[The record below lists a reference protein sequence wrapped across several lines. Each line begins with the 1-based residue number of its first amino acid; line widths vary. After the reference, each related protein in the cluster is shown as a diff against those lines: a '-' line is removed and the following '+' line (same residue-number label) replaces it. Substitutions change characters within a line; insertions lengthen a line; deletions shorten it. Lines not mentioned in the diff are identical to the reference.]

1 MSEFIFKDV
10 TYHYPDF
17 DEEILTSFSVE
28 IPAGVTSIIGE
39 NGTGKSTMLLLASG
53 SDVPQSGDVYIS
65 GHNTKDFTSME
76 ERQSLVSFV
85 FQNMEFESEEPSGD
99 LLRTV
104 YENGFHPEKK
114 ESFLQELI
122 TVFELS
128 SVLSRKT
135 QEVSK
140 GELQRIIMA
149 FSLLYGSK
157 NIIMDEPVF
166 ALEEYQKEKAMEYI
180 SDYSRRN
187 EMSFIFCAH
196 ELNLCEKYS
205 DYACILFRDNHTLV
219 GKTKDVFT
227 KENIEAAYNVPMAM
241 LKHKED
247 LYRNILENPKS

>member
-1 MSEFIFKDV
+1 MSKFIFKNV

-17 DEEILTSFSVE
+17 EEQILTNFSLE
-28 IPAGVTSIIGE
+28 IPDGVTSIVGE

-53 SDVPQSGDVYIS
+53 TVVPQSGDVYIDER
-65 GHNTKDFTSME
+65 NTKDFTSME
-76 ERQSLVSFV
+76 ERQALVSFV

-99 LLRTV
+99 LLRYV
-104 YENGFHPEKK
+104 YENGFHAEKK

-122 TVFELS
+122 SIFELS
-128 SVLSRKT
+128 AVLSRKT

-157 NIIMDEPVF
+157 NVIMDEPFF
-166 ALEEYQKEKAMEYI
+166 ALEDYRKEKAMEYI
-180 SDYSRRN
+180 SDYSRKN
-187 EMSFIFCAH
+187 NMSFVYCAH

-205 DYACILFRDNHTLV
+205 DYACLFFRDKRVLI

-227 KENIEAAYNVPMAM
+227 KENLETAYNIPLAM

-247 LYRNILENPKS
+247 LYRDIIEKGED